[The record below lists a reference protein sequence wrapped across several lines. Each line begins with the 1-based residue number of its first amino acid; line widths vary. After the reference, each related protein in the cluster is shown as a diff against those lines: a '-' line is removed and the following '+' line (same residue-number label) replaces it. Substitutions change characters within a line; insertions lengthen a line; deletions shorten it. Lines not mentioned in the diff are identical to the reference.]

1 MSTFWTPVTGLNFWA
16 EKKPNA
22 RFLIQPRDG
31 VSVEYQWRE
40 VQQQARRF
48 ANYLLGE
55 GYAPGSCVAVISRN
69 CAESLICDLGIWM
82 AGCVSVQVYPSLNA
96 DTLRYIL
103 DHCEARCLLLGQ
115 VDDWPR
121 MSAGVPEGLPLIRF
135 PGAPFEQLKQ
145 HYLSWQD
152 IIDSADAAP
161 VERPTRPDDLA
172 RIIYTSGSTGE
183 PKGVMVPFSA
193 LHASRNVLREL
204 ADASESDRLIS
215 YLPFAH
221 AFESA
226 FIHNSSI
233 SLGCELFFSDSVASF
248 PDDLRRA
255 SPTIFHSVPR
265 LWLKFQQ
272 AVQQQLPDD
281 AFRRGLGGPQRAASM
296 RKQVLEQ
303 LGLQDARIALSGSAP
318 LPELVI
324 AWYRDLGLELLEGYG
339 MTEDFAYSHITRPGE
354 VRVGYVGSPLPGVQS
369 RLSAS
374 GEVEVNSPAKMA
386 GYYKNAAATAESFTA
401 DGWFKTGDLG
411 EFDDRGRLRLKGRV
425 KEIFKT
431 SKGKYVAPAPIE
443 SAISHT
449 LVENLCVVG
458 EGQPSPCLL
467 VVPGSE
473 AIEVLGENF
482 DRAHFEKELLA
493 VIDNVNATLDP
504 HQQLAFVVL
513 VAEPWGIANNL
524 LTPTLKLKRN
534 EIEARYAA
542 KLDDW
547 YRLDRRLIWE
557 AA

>member
-1 MSTFWTPVTGLNFWA
+1 MSKFWTPIVGLDFWA
-16 EKKPNA
+16 QQKPNA

-31 VSVEYQWRE
+31 ASIEYSWQE
-40 VQQQARRF
+40 VQRQARCF
-48 ANYLLGE
+48 ANYLLNE
-55 GYAPGSCVAVISRN
+55 NYAPGTCIAVVSRN

-96 DTLRYIL
+96 ETLRYIL
-103 DHCEARCLLLGQ
+103 EHCEARCLLLGQ
-115 VDDWPR
+115 VDDWSS
-121 MSAGVPEGLPLIRF
+121 MKSGVPDGLPLIHF
-135 PGAPFEQLKQ
+135 PGAPVEQLQ
-145 HYLSWQD
+145 QNYLSWKNILD
-152 IIDSADAAP
+152 CTDASH
-161 VERPTRPDDLA
+161 VKSSIRPEDLA
-172 RIIYTSGSTGE
+172 RIIYTSGSTGK
-183 PKGVMVPFSA
+183 PKGVMIPFSA
-193 LHASRNVLREL
+193 LCAARNILRDIGG
-204 ADASESDRLIS
+204 ADERDRLIS

-221 AFESA
+221 AFECNI
-226 FIHNSSI
+226 IHNSSVN
-233 SLGCELFFSDSVASF
+233 LGCEVFFSEGVATF
-248 PDDLRRA
+248 GEDLRRA
-255 SPTIFHSVPR
+255 RPTIFHSVPR
-265 LWLKFQQ
+265 LWIKFQQ
-272 AVQQQLPDD
+272 AIQQKIPASVMREMLEDPDTAED
-281 AFRRGLGGPQRAASM
+281 FRNNVLGQIGIDCTRVA
-296 RKQVLEQ
+296 
-303 LGLQDARIALSGSAP
+303 LGGSAP
-318 LPELVI
+318 LADSVI
-324 AWYRDLGLELLEGYG
+324 HWYRDLGLELLEGYG
-339 MTEDFAYSHITRPGE
+339 MSEDFAYSHLSRVGE

-443 SAISHT
+443 SAISHP

-458 EGQPSPCLL
+458 EGQPSPCVL

-473 AIEVLGENF
+473 AIEALGENF
-482 DRAHFEKELLA
+482 DRTHFEKELLA